1 MFDIQH
7 SSFKTTLCGMN
18 INVPAIYFLI
28 LFRIKP
34 NGHYKNN
41 IHKGISQC
49 QAFLA
54 ETQRHGFLGLIH
66 FRIKMVLYQFFCIQD
81 YRNCK

>member
-1 MFDIQH
+1 MAGGR
-7 SSFKTTLCGMN
+7 SSFKTTPCG
-18 INVPAIYFLI
+18 IKVNVPVFYFLI

-34 NGHYKNN
+34 NGHYKND
-41 IHKGISQC
+41 IHTEISQC
-49 QAFLA
+49 QAFSA

-66 FRIKMVLYQFFCIQD
+66 FRIKMVLDQFFCIQD